1 MIAGAAARREAF
13 QKMLKAKDGLKQAH
27 MDVLVAV
34 FWKASRRDDADM
46 HPTQRKPQC

>member
-1 MIAGAAARREAF
+1 MIAEAAVCREAF

-34 FWKASRRDDADM
+34 FWNASRHTAADL